1 MTAGVPHLAALLLQA
16 VAWSSAPSQ
25 PTVGD
30 TIWLERIVSVPAGWR
45 VRAGRLD
52 PAGDI
57 EPLADPMLRRVADGW
72 SVRYPVVAWTPGS
85 HTVALPPLWR
95 LGPDGQADSLAGS
108 SAEFLVRSVLPASP
122 PAPSPGADSGSR
134 PAPQAAL
141 DPLRPVRLSPGP
153 PLAAVVVVAGLL
165 AGGVWWRR
173 RSPRPVATPPGAR
186 GMAERDTPDGRWLA
200 AGEPKAVAVR
210 ATRRLRAALAAAVPA
225 AHAALSTGECLAV
238 LERASPHAPVREL
251 GEVLGALDQV
261 AFATAHGADVG
272 ALAERA
278 RRLAAEIAR

>member
-1 MTAGVPHLAALLLQA
+1 MIPGLPHLAALLLQA
-16 VAWSSAPSQ
+16 AAWSSAPPQ

-30 TIWLERIVSVPAGWR
+30 TIWLERTVPVPAGWR

-57 EPLADPMLRRVADGW
+57 EPLADPTLRRVGDGW

-85 HTVALPPLWR
+85 HTVALPPVWR
-95 LGPDGQADSLAGS
+95 LGPDGQADSLSGS
-108 SAEFLVRSVLPASP
+108 SAEFVVHSVLPT
-122 PAPSPGADSGSR
+122 PAAGADSASR
-134 PAPQAAL
+134 PTPQPAMA
-141 DPLRPVRLSPGP
+141 PLRPERRSGGP
-153 PLAAVVVVAGLL
+153 PVLAVLASAGLL
-165 AGGVWWRR
+165 AGGFWWRR
-173 RSPRPVATPPGAR
+173 RPPRPLRPTPGGR
-186 GMAERDTPDGRWLA
+186 GAERDTPDGRWLA

-210 ATRRLRAALAAAVPA
+210 AAQRLRAALAVAVPA
-225 AHAALSTGECLAV
+225 AHPALSTGECLAV
-238 LERASPHAPVREL
+238 LERAAPHAPVREL
-251 GEVLGALDQV
+251 GEILGALDQV